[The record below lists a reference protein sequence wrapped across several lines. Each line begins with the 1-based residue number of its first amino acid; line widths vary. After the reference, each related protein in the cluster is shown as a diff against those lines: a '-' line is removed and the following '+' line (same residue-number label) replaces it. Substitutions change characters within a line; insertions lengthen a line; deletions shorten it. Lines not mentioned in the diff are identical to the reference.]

1 MNKCFKVIWSKTR
14 NCYVVVSEIARRNNK
29 SSKVGL
35 KRSAAALAMV
45 GLLSIGG
52 TNVALAADP
61 ATGSY
66 DPATNTD
73 TLTNQLI
80 SRTRADAA
88 KGDLKSYDH
97 PDRNLV
103 INWTNNSRGDGSA
116 IRAADVNAKNI
127 TINADFNGNH
137 WTDKGVISDGN
148 ENTNITASGTI
159 KITTNDDSVYTQ
171 DNGKATIDGFKN
183 LIITPFEKGFGL
195 VDNGG
200 GITVTGGS
208 GSTVTIE
215 TKIGGR
221 PAIGNGLAARSSK
234 SSDGLGKGITITA
247 DTIRIQSASTGYYS
261 LFNPNFEYLDKIIP
275 YFEDLYKII
284 PDFAN
289 RILGSEKAISAGQ
302 GINGKFTVDLNA
314 ATTDI
319 IGTISGV
326 GGDIFINPDTDGTV
340 TLSAA
345 DTTGKSIKTGNCI
358 ELSSGS
364 NLTINKNSKGL
375 VQITGKMQ
383 VEGAGS
389 SVFANMT
396 GDGSFVDADGD
407 AIETDN
413 GGAVTL
419 NMSGKNSYIHG
430 NMNSG
435 NEANDGG
442 TITINATGDNDKVE
456 GNVHAANDGTIT
468 LNMSGKDSSIQGDMV
483 SKNKGN
489 IIVKALGE
497 NDKLIGKATN
507 NGTMNLTFANQS
519 AMIGNL
525 TSTAG
530 SAQVSLQDGSHWTG
544 NLDDQAK
551 EGSAHI
557 VLQSGSDWTGTA
569 KGQGDISLSGGSL
582 WKLTGDSEANEVKLD
597 KGSTISME
605 GPATKLEINN
615 LGGTGG
621 QFQMDLRYGNDDV
634 ESYRDGNS
642 SDFVLAHGGVG
653 STYTIAMTSNSSVNG
668 MKDGSKL
675 YFASTAPGTSSFQL
689 NQAVQL
695 QNYNKIYNK
704 NLVVKKET
712 DTANSDY
719 KGYDDWFLTP
729 DSQSGD
735 NGNIIN
741 PNGTVPGSAY
751 NAAFAIWR
759 SDDTLLKRLGELR
772 YNQEDQGVWARF
784 INKRLERDGRH
795 SFHGNYKTLQ
805 VGLDKERAT
814 IHNGTWYYGGAIS
827 HLWGNTDYANGHGS
841 QKSTDLSF
849 YTTNIRPHGHY
860 LDLIARLGRI
870 DSDYDTA
877 YGDHGKF
884 ENWASSI
891 GAEYGRKETLN
902 HGWTIEPQVQMT
914 YNYLWGDDYTTRN
927 GSSVQQDNADS
938 LVGRLGFVLS
948 REFQQQTKNP
958 GQVYMKASVLHDFLG
973 NTGNRIMDDV
983 TFADNDDLGDTWYL
997 VGLGTNIH
1005 FSDNAQFYFDAERSF
1020 SADVNMKYRFNAGL
1034 RFEF

>member
-1 MNKCFKVIWSKTR
+1 MPNELDRYGWLAPVQEICNLLGRAAQKMNKCFKVIWSKTR

-80 SRTRADAA
+80 SRTLADAA

-103 INWTNNSRGDGSA
+103 INWTSETNDSRRDGSA
-116 IRAADVNAKNI
+116 IRDADVNAKNI
-127 TINADFNGNH
+127 TINADFDGNE
-137 WTDKGVISDGN
+137 WTNKGVISDVA
-148 ENTNITASGTI
+148 THIKASGDI
-159 KITTNDDSVYTQ
+159 DIITSDDSVYTE
-171 DNGKATIDGFKN
+171 DDGKTTIEGFKN
-183 LIITPFEKGFGL
+183 LNITSTKDGYGL

-200 GITVTGGS
+200 GITVTGGA
-208 GSTVTIE
+208 GSVVMIKSSE
-215 TKIGGR
+215 RR
-221 PAIGNGLAARSSK
+221 PAVGNSLK
-234 SSDGLGKGITITA
+234 SVLGKYFDKYKLGKGITVDA
-247 DTIRIQSASTGYYS
+247 
-261 LFNPNFEYLDKIIP
+261 DKIQIT
-275 YFEDLYKII
+275 
-284 PDFAN
+284 
-289 RILGSEKAISAGQ
+289 SAGTSIFS
-302 GINGKFTVDLNA
+302 GIGKEGKFTVNLNA
-314 ATTDI
+314 NTVDVT
-319 IGTISGV
+319 GTISGV
-326 GGDIFINPDTDGTV
+326 NGDIFINPETDGTI
-340 TLSAA
+340 TLSGA
-345 DTTGKSIKTGNCI
+345 DKKRTSID
-358 ELSSGS
+358 LSSGS
-364 NLTINKNSKGL
+364 NLVINKDAKAL

-442 TITINATGDNDKVE
+442 TITINATGDNGKVE

-468 LNMSGKDSSIQGDMV
+468 LNMSGKNSSIQGDMV
-483 SKNKGN
+483 SEDKGN
-489 IIVKALGE
+489 ITVKALGE

-544 NLDDQAK
+544 DLDDQA
-551 EGSAHI
+551 ENGSAN
-557 VLQSGSDWTGTA
+557 VELKSGSDWTGTA
-569 KGQGDISLSGGSL
+569 KGQGDVSLSGGSL
-582 WKLTGDSEANEVKLD
+582 WRLTGDSEANEVKLD

-891 GAEYGRKETLN
+891 GAEYGRKKTLN